1 MKEQNLT
8 QEQLGG
14 IVGKA
19 RSTVRDILTINRLP
33 QTIRDECRGD
43 RIISRQ
49 TLIEVARKKQERGM
63 ITAYNAYRLKQQK
76 ANESGGQTPNQ
87 PPEKNPNDPAVVL
100 EFSQK
105 ALKKIGNI
113 NTTAWTYDEREKV
126 LSVFMDIKGK
136 IDSFINQNSEPA

>member
-1 MKEQNLT
+1 MNEQNFT

-19 RSTVRDILTINRLP
+19 RTTVRDILTINRLP

-63 ITAYNAYRLKQQK
+63 ITAYKAYRLKQQK
-76 ANESGGQTPNQ
+76 ANELGGQPPNQ
-87 PPEKNPNDPAVVL
+87 PPEKNPNDPA
-100 EFSQK
+100 
-105 ALKKIGNI
+105 
-113 NTTAWTYDEREKV
+113 
-126 LSVFMDIKGK
+126 
-136 IDSFINQNSEPA
+136 SF

>member
-1 MKEQNLT
+1 MDEQNLT

-19 RSTVRDILTINRLP
+19 RTTVRDILTINRLP

-113 NTTAWTYDEREKV
+113 DTTAWTYDEREKV
-126 LSVFMDIKGK
+126 LSVFIDIKDK
-136 IDSFINQNSEPA
+136 IDGFLNPNSGAA